1 MLWHLSSECQVSQIT
16 YKKVVTH
23 LLQISLDPKCG
34 HSRCDTESEG
44 HSSVDISLIAGPGLM
59 ATLMEVTG
67 LWFSRDAMVRPLDRV
82 ETFRGSALISSL
94 SGLATACAWAANVL
108 LAAA

>member
-1 MLWHLSSECQVSQIT
+1 MI
-16 YKKVVTH
+16 YP
-23 LLQISLDPKCG
+23 SLRAP
-34 HSRCDTESEG
+34 
-44 HSSVDISLIAGPGLM
+44 ALM